1 MRIALI
7 IAGSYPLGGGMLP
20 RTIDPTFVQTSRLM
34 ISAVHRKMLLPILV
48 MLLALSGMSLSAVGE
63 ASSHGLAEL
72 VEESSREH
80 HDHSHS
86 HDELDTK
93 TNEHVH
99 HDSSNHSHESVDHPT
114 IHTISGHWT
123 SVRQLPS
130 LAVSSPRSFR
140 YRLERPPK
148 AC

>member
-1 MRIALI
+1 
-7 IAGSYPLGGGMLP
+7 
-20 RTIDPTFVQTSRLM
+20 M
-34 ISAVHRKMLLPILV
+34 ISVVHRKMLFSIFV

-72 VEESSREH
+72 VDEASREH
-80 HDHSHS
+80 DEHSHI
-86 HDELDTK
+86 HDELDEK
-93 TNEHVH
+93 SEGHLH

-123 SVRQLPS
+123 SVRQLPW
-130 LAVSSPRSFR
+130 LAVNSSRSFR

-148 AC
+148 AS